1 MQIHILLIN
10 ALHYTDTDTKME
22 DEGELALCNYYRF
35 YSRSSLFFV
44 VYLTTVSSLDNVAYN
59 NVDIKNNEL

>member
-1 MQIHILLIN
+1 
-10 ALHYTDTDTKME
+10 ME

-35 YSRSSLFFV
+35 CSRSSLFFA

-59 NVDIKNNEL
+59 NVDIKKQWIIKDMEERDRGLI